1 MKNLLLLFLIFVI
14 SGAIYGCAD
23 RISKKT
29 ASPAPAPMASFETMG
44 DRAPSDDE
52 EGAVQEPAW
61 TYYERLSYLLGADS
75 TCIGISSDMVFPEWY
90 SGCFVNN
97 RDRLTINVVGD
108 TVKLRKMLAEKLEG
122 NEFDLG
128 VGLYSKRQQQA
139 VDSLLMKATRESS
152 STVARPLMWGGM
164 EDGTIEV
171 TVQGD
176 NDSVIDR
183 FKREVFDSPL
193 LRFSR
198 SERVGLLL
206 EREEVEVHEKP
217 AESIRVKDDFKD
229 VGTDSIADKGVFE
242 CYIVQP
248 PIFPVGGD
256 PALLEYIQDV
266 MVYPREAYEKKIQ
279 GRVLLSLLI
288 NETGYTDSVKIVR
301 SKDPY
306 LDAEALRIAKAL
318 PRFTPG
324 RDPYGNVQ
332 KMWYT
337 IPFTFNIADYDA
349 RHAKRYPPFDFD
361 NGGDYVS
368 DGMMRIIDDK
378 GRFGYAD
385 STGHT
390 VIIPRFAFGFPFEG
404 GRAKVTNSGHEVRE
418 GEHSRWVSK
427 KWYYIDKLG
436 RKID

>member
-1 MKNLLLLFLIFVI
+1 MKPLLLILLIFVL
-14 SGAIYGCAD
+14 SGGIYGCAA
-23 RISKKT
+23 RVNKNTHQSPTTT
-29 ASPAPAPMASFETMG
+29 ALQDSTVAPVL
-44 DRAPSDDE
+44 SDDE

-61 TYYERLSYLLGADS
+61 TYYERLSYLFGADS
-75 TCIGISSDMVFPEWY
+75 TCVGIRSDMDFPDWY
-90 SGCFVNN
+90 SGCFVND
-97 RDRLTINVVGD
+97 RDRLTINVIGD
-108 TVKLRKMLAEKLEG
+108 TVKLRKMLAEKLGG

-139 VDSLLMKATRESS
+139 VDSLLMKATKESS

-193 LRFSR
+193 LRYSR
-198 SERVGLLL
+198 SEKVGLLL
-206 EREEVEVHEKP
+206 EREEVEVREAP
-217 AESIRVKDDFKD
+217 VESLKVKDDFKD
-229 VGTDSIADKGVFE
+229 MGTDSIADKGVFE
-242 CYIVQP
+242 CYIVQS
-248 PIFPVGGD
+248 PIFPGGGD

-266 MVYPREAYEKKIQ
+266 LIYPREAYEKKIQ

-288 NETGYTDSVKIVR
+288 NEAGYTDSVKIVR

-349 RHAKRYPPFDFD
+349 RHAKIYPPFDFD

-404 GRAKVTNSGHEVRE
+404 GRAKVTDSGHEVRE

-427 KWYYIDKLG
+427 KWYYIDKSG
-436 RKID
+436 RKVD

>member
-1 MKNLLLLFLIFVI
+1 MKNLLLLLLIFVI
-14 SGAIYGCAD
+14 SGGIYGCAD

-29 ASPAPAPMASFETMG
+29 AAPAPAPMASFETMG
-44 DRAPSDDE
+44 ERAPSDDE

-61 TYYERLSYLLGADS
+61 TYYERLSYLFGADS
-75 TCIGISSDMVFPEWY
+75 TCVGISSDMVFPEWY

-108 TVKLRKMLAEKLEG
+108 TTKLRKMLADKLGG
-122 NEFDLG
+122 NEFDIG
-128 VGLYSKRQQQA
+128 VGLYSKSQQQA
-139 VDSLLMKATRESS
+139 VDSLLKKTMEESDS
-152 STVARPLMWGGM
+152 PVARPLMWGWE
-164 EDGTIEV
+164 EDGTIDV
-171 TVQGD
+171 TVQGVD
-176 NDSVIDR
+176 DSVIDR

-198 SERVGLLL
+198 SEKVGINV

-217 AESIRVKDDFKD
+217 SESNVIKAKDDFKN
-229 VGTDSIADKGVFE
+229 TECDSGFVCNLTE
-242 CYIVQP
+242 QN
-248 PIFPVGGD
+248 PVYRGGGD
-256 PALLEYIQDV
+256 LAMIEFIYDS
-266 MVYPREAYEKKIQ
+266 MVYPQEAYNANIQ
-279 GRVLLSLLI
+279 GRVVLQMLI
-288 NETGYTDSVKIVR
+288 NDTGFTDTIKVVR
-301 SKDPY
+301 SKNPA
-306 LDAEALRIAKAL
+306 LDAEALRIAWSL
-318 PRFTPG
+318 TRFYPG
-324 RDPYGNVQ
+324 RRQGKPHA
-332 KMWYT
+332 MWYT
-337 IPFTFNIADYDA
+337 LPINFKIADYDA

-404 GRAKVTNSGHEVRE
+404 GRAKVTDSGHEVRE

-427 KWYYIDKLG
+427 KWYYIDKSG
-436 RKID
+436 CKVD

>member
-1 MKNLLLLFLIFVI
+1 MKNLLLLLLIFVI
-14 SGAIYGCAD
+14 SGGIYGCAD
-23 RISKKT
+23 RISKKS

-61 TYYERLSYLLGADS
+61 TYYERLSYLFGADS
-75 TCIGISSDMVFPEWY
+75 TCVGISSDMVFPEWY

-108 TVKLRKMLAEKLEG
+108 TTKLRKMLTDKLGG
-122 NEFDLG
+122 NEFDIG
-128 VGLYSKRQQQA
+128 VGLYSKSQQQA
-139 VDSLLMKATRESS
+139 VDSLLNKAMEESDS
-152 STVARPLMWGGM
+152 PVARPLMWRWE
-164 EDGTIEV
+164 EDGTIDV
-171 TVQGD
+171 TVQGVD
-176 NDSVIDR
+176 DSVIDR

-198 SERVGLLL
+198 SEKVGINV
-206 EREEVEVHEKP
+206 EREEIEVHEKP
-217 AESIRVKDDFKD
+217 VESVRVIDDFKNTD
-229 VGTDSIADKGVFE
+229 TDSVSDNGAFE
-242 CYIVQP
+242 CYIEVAP
-248 PIFPVGGD
+248 DFPGGTQ
-256 PALLEYIQDV
+256 ALLDYIQDV
-266 MVYPREAYEKKIQ
+266 MVYPREAYEENIQ
-279 GRVLLSLLI
+279 GRVVLQLLF
-288 NETGYTDSVKIVR
+288 NEHGDIDTMKVVR
-301 SKDPY
+301 DKDRY
-306 LDAEALRIAKAL
+306 LDAEALRIAKTL

-324 RDPYGNVQ
+324 RDGLGNVQ

-337 IPFTFNIADYDA
+337 LPINFKIADYDA

-368 DGMMRIIDDK
+368 DGMMRIIDEK

-404 GRAKVTNSGHEVRE
+404 GRAKVTDSGHEVRE
-418 GEHSRWVSK
+418 GEHSRWVSET
-427 KWYYIDKLG
+427 WYYIDKSG